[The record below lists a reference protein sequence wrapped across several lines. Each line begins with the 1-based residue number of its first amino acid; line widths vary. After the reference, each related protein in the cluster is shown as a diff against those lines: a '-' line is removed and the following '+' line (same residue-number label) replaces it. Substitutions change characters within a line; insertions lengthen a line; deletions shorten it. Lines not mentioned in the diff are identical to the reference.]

1 MATDVSIKLG
11 VTGES
16 DLTSALKGVESRIK
30 NLNSEMKAAVSSMSG
45 LESAEQQA
53 AKKSDI
59 LTRSIDATKDKIG
72 ILSQQYDK
80 AKAKLD
86 ELGAELESARQQFGE
101 NSAEALKA
109 EAAYNR
115 QAVTVNNLGTKIN
128 NATADMNKMETE
140 LQDLANKADTAGDD
154 MDRLGDDADH
164 AGDDLDRMGDQ
175 ADHARRDL
183 DNLGDN
189 ADDARRDLDN
199 LGDEADRA
207 GDSLLEAFSA
217 GAVAGAVQSL
227 MGSISGLVDEMGE
240 YQKIMAS
247 LEVSSQKAGYT
258 AGETSDS
265 YRRLYQVL
273 ADDQTAATTTANLQA
288 LGLAQED
295 LTTLVD
301 ACIGAWATYGDSI
314 PIDGLAESINETIN
328 ASSVTGTFADVLNW
342 AGGVL
347 EDDFNE
353 QLEKCKTKSE
363 RVKLV
368 LNELTRQGLPKAA
381 QQWRDNSKALVQTN
395 DATANMTAALSRV
408 AETLAP
414 ATASLKNF
422 AADAINAFMDLMD
435 NGEKLVPVIA
445 GVATAIGTLA
455 AISAGAKIME
465 LVTAFTA
472 MLNPVTLVIAAGAG
486 LAAVIAAVSAASGNY
501 VTELDLLSE
510 RVDATTQAINE
521 QADSYASLRDSAAE
535 SVAGMQTEM
544 GVVSQYVAEL
554 QTITDA
560 NGRVKEGYESRAAY
574 LADYINS
581 KVPGAV
587 SASGSEA
594 DAIYKVSSALDE
606 LIFKRKQEAVI
617 NAVQPMYE
625 EALTKQLS
633 ATNNL
638 IEAKGQLATAENA
651 VNNIQAK
658 LSDTA
663 GLTAGEYSKLS
674 EQLRIAKDNLA
685 QSQEN
690 YNTASATMDNYTN
703 AIDSMNL
710 AMSASPENAG
720 ALEQAITNLNTS
732 ITKATGENTE
742 ALAQAVADMQA
753 QYQAMVIAAASSWD
767 SMSATE
773 QQFWAQS
780 LAQQQTALQEQVN
793 QAREGGVQIPTA
805 VGEGMNLGAFQL
817 TGTAQELYLQA
828 LKELNPGAD
837 VTALGAAYDTLL
849 AAGIISNTGTVN
861 AAGGSAANAA
871 AQGVSNPATDA
882 TAKAQGA
889 EVSSNFASGISG
901 GAGQVN
907 SATSGVVTGA
917 KNTASSGVQGAGFQG
932 LGGQVD
938 QNFASGISGSS
949 AQVFS
954 SVSSMI
960 QGTRSSA
967 DSAVAGAGFQQPG
980 SMSALNIDSGFKSS
994 MAGIY
999 TTVQSMIFNAKRSAD
1014 WTVASAG
1021 FPAVGYQMVAGM
1033 AQGVQAKSGVLS
1045 SAITS
1050 VVHSAVN
1057 AAKAAAG
1064 IHSPSRVMR
1073 DEVGVQ
1079 LAKGTALGI
1088 RDGESYVIA
1097 AQRQQNARIVKE
1109 AGAGAD
1115 KVQKTW
1121 DDASIKV
1128 LDKNG
1133 QVMDKE
1139 LDQYTKLL
1147 NKLKSETNKSVNS
1160 MLNKQL
1166 SAVNEFRIE
1175 YEAVLAGIAK
1185 QQEEMAGKLA
1195 DYGELFKTSTDK
1207 KGNTI
1212 FELSDLNAQ
1221 IKALDRYGAALD
1233 KLRKKGVPAGLLD
1246 EILSFDVDKGTGYVE
1261 KLLSMNDKAYSDYIK
1276 AWEKKQKQAG
1286 EVAQKFYKDQADEAL
1301 KTSEKA
1307 LKDEL
1312 NQRKSASKQVIDIT
1326 GELNKRLIA
1335 KEEDLKRKLNA
1346 VGINEATKEIL
1357 TEQLNV
1363 VTKFRTEYEAAIEEI
1378 EKAQTTMADKLK
1390 DYGDLFTVVK
1400 KDTSEYLEVNDLKKQ
1415 IQAIEDYG
1423 DALEKLKTRG
1433 VSESLLDKI
1442 VTMDVDKATDY
1453 TKKLLAMTDDRYNEY
1468 MELWEEKQKQAQ
1480 AVAQKF
1486 YAEELQVLGYEF
1498 IDKIPEEM
1506 DVMKA
1511 EMRDLGVDS
1520 IQGLINGMESRSG
1533 ALYDTAQR
1541 IVSRAIA
1548 AMRLAADIHSPSKK
1562 TRNLVGK
1569 PLAQGIGAGFMAEME
1584 RINRQIAETVLSP
1597 FETLS
1602 RGDLMDAAAGVVNGN
1617 AGLAMAG
1624 AGGVQTVVI
1633 PVNLNGKQIAE
1644 VVYDPLKQ
1652 VGRQRGQY

>member
-101 NSAEALKA
+101 NSAEALRA
-109 EAAYNR
+109 EAAYNK

-154 MDRLGDDADH
+154 MDRLGDDADR
-164 AGDDLDRMGDQ
+164 AGDDLDHLGDD

-183 DNLGDN
+183 DNLGDK
-189 ADDARRDLDN
+189 ADDAKHDLDN

-217 GAVAGAVQSL
+217 GAVSGAVQSL
-227 MGSISGLVDEMGE
+227 IGSISGLVDEMGE

-258 AGETSDS
+258 TEETSDS

-328 ASSVTGTFADVLNW
+328 ASAVTGTFADVLNW

-353 QLEKCKTKSE
+353 QLAACKTKSE

-381 QQWRDNSKALVQTN
+381 QQWRDNSKALVQSN

-408 AETLAP
+408 AETIAP
-414 ATASLKNF
+414 VTSSLKNF
-422 AADAINAFMDLMD
+422 AADAINAFMDLAD
-435 NGEKLVPVIA
+435 NGEKLIPVIA
-445 GVATAIGTLA
+445 GVAAAIGTLA

-472 MLNPVTLVIAAGAG
+472 MLNPITLVIAAGAG
-486 LAAVIAAVSAASGNY
+486 LAAVIAAVSAASGDY
-501 VTELDLLSE
+501 ITDLDQLSA
-510 RVDATTQAINE
+510 RVDETTQAINE
-521 QADSYASLRDSAAE
+521 QADSYAALRDGASQN
-535 SVAGMQTEM
+535 VAGMQTEM
-544 GVVSQYVAEL
+544 GLVSQYVAEL
-554 QTITDA
+554 QSITDA
-560 NGRVKEGYESRAAY
+560 NGKVKAGYESRAAY

-594 DAIYKVSSALDE
+594 NAIYKVSGALDE

-658 LSDTA
+658 MADTA
-663 GLTAGEYSKLS
+663 GYTSGEYSKLA

-690 YNTASATMDNYTN
+690 YNKASATMDNYTN

-710 AMSASPENAG
+710 AMNATPENAG

-732 ITKATGENTE
+732 ITKATGENAG
-742 ALAQAVADMQA
+742 ALEQAVADMQA
-753 QYQAMVIAAASSWD
+753 QYQAMVITAASSWD

-793 QAREGGVQIPTA
+793 QAREGGVQIPSA

-837 VTALGAAYDTLL
+837 VTALGTAYDTLL
-849 AAGIISNTGTVN
+849 AAGIISNTGAVN
-861 AAGGSAANAA
+861 TAAVSAANAA
-871 AQGVSNPATDA
+871 AQGVSNPATDS
-882 TAKAQGA
+882 TAKSQGA
-889 EVSSNFASGISG
+889 EVSSNFASGVSSG
-901 GAGQVN
+901 SGQVN
-907 SATSGVVTGA
+907 KAASDVVTGA
-917 KNTASSGVQGAGFQG
+917 KTTASTGVQGANFQG
-932 LGGQVD
+932 IGAQVGQG
-938 QNFASGISGSS
+938 FASGVSSSSGTV
-949 AQVFS
+949 AN
-954 SVSSMI
+954 SVSSLV
-960 QGTRSSA
+960 QQSKSTA
-967 DSAVAGAGFQQPG
+967 DSAVASAGFQQPG
-980 SMSALNIDSGFKSS
+980 STSALNIDSGFKSS
-994 MAGIY
+994 MSGLY
-999 TTVQSMIFNAKRSAD
+999 STVQTMIFNAKRSAD
-1014 WTVASAG
+1014 ATVSSVGFAS
-1021 FPAVGYQMVAGM
+1021 VGYQMVNGM

-1050 VVHSAVN
+1050 VVRAAVN
-1057 AAKAAAG
+1057 AAKAAAD

-1073 DEVGVQ
+1073 NEVGVM
-1079 LAKGTALGI
+1079 LSRGTALGI
-1088 RDGESYVIA
+1088 RDGESYVIRAEKSQVEKVVSVAEGA
-1097 AQRQQNARIVKE
+1097 AEEVQETWEEIHQALLDDTAKRLNVDVKTYKKAYNQVVDLTSELNNRLVAKEEELTKRLEDTGLDDATKE
-1109 AGAGAD
+1109 A
-1115 KVQKTW
+1115 
-1121 DDASIKV
+1121 
-1128 LDKNG
+1128 
-1133 QVMDKE
+1133 
-1139 LDQYTKLL
+1139 L
-1147 NKLKSETNKSVNS
+1147 NA
-1160 MLNKQL
+1160 QL
-1166 SAVNEFRIE
+1166 SAV
-1175 YEAVLAGIAK
+1175 
-1185 QQEEMAGKLA
+1185 
-1195 DYGELFKTSTDK
+1195 
-1207 KGNTI
+1207 
-1212 FELSDLNAQ
+1212 
-1221 IKALDRYGAALD
+1221 
-1233 KLRKKGVPAGLLD
+1233 
-1246 EILSFDVDKGTGYVE
+1246 
-1261 KLLSMNDKAYSDYIK
+1261 
-1276 AWEKKQKQAG
+1276 
-1286 EVAQKFYKDQADEAL
+1286 
-1301 KTSEKA
+1301 
-1307 LKDEL
+1307 
-1312 NQRKSASKQVIDIT
+1312 
-1326 GELNKRLIA
+1326 
-1335 KEEDLKRKLNA
+1335 KE
-1346 VGINEATKEIL
+1346 
-1357 TEQLNV
+1357 
-1363 VTKFRTEYEAAIEEI
+1363 FRTEYEAALSEI
-1378 EKAQTTMADKLK
+1378 EKAQESMADKLRS
-1390 DYGDLFTVVK
+1390 YGELFQSVQDETGSFLELSDLQEQI
-1400 KDTSEYLEVNDLKKQ
+1400 DGIERYGEALDSLKN
-1415 IQAIEDYG
+1415 
-1423 DALEKLKTRG
+1423 RG
-1433 VSESLLDKI
+1433 VSNSLLDEI
-1442 VTMDVDKATDY
+1442 IGMDVDKATAY
-1453 TKKLLAMTDDRYNEY
+1453 TEKLLSMTDDEY
-1468 MELWEEKQKQAQ
+1468 DNYMALWEKKQAEAQ

-1486 YAEELQVLGYEF
+1486 YADELQLLGYEF
-1498 IDKIPEEM
+1498 VDKLPGEL
-1506 DVMKA
+1506 DGMKQ
-1511 EMRDLGVDS
+1511 EMRDLGIQS
-1520 IQGLINGMESRSG
+1520 IQGLIDGMNNRSG
-1533 ALYDTAQR
+1533 ELYATAQR
-1541 IVSRAIA
+1541 IVSSAIA
-1548 AMRLAADIHSPSKK
+1548 AMRAAADIHSPSRV
-1562 TRNLVGK
+1562 TRNMVGK
-1569 PLAQGIGAGFMAEME
+1569 PLAQGIGAGFMAEMG
-1584 RINRQIAETVLSP
+1584 RINRQIADTVLAP
-1597 FETLS
+1597 FESLS

-1624 AGGVQTVVI
+1624 AGGIQTVVI

>member
-45 LESAEQQA
+45 LENAEQQA

-86 ELGAELESARQQFGE
+86 ELGAELENARQQFGE
-101 NSAEALKA
+101 NSAEALRA

-128 NATADMNKMETE
+128 NATADMNKMESE
-140 LQDLANKADTAGDD
+140 LQDLASKADTAGDD
-154 MDRLGDDADH
+154 MDRLGDDADR

-189 ADDARRDLDN
+189 ADDARRGLDN

-217 GAVAGAVQSL
+217 GAVSGAVQSL

-301 ACIGAWATYGDSI
+301 GCIGAWATYGDSI
-314 PIDGLAESINETIN
+314 PIDGLAESITETIN
-328 ASSVTGTFADVLNW
+328 ASAVTGTFADVLNW
-342 AGGVL
+342 AGGVM

-363 RVKLV
+363 RVNLV
-368 LNELTRQGLPKAA
+368 LKELTRQGLPKAA

-414 ATASLKNF
+414 TTAAMKNF
-422 AADAINAFMDLMD
+422 AADAINSFMDLMD
-435 NGEKLVPVIA
+435 NGEKLIPVIA

-472 MLNPVTLVIAAGAG
+472 MLNPVTLIIAAGAG
-486 LAAVIAAVSAASGNY
+486 LAAVIAAVGAASGNY

-742 ALAQAVADMQA
+742 ALTQAVADMQA
-753 QYQAMVIAAASSWD
+753 QYQAMVLTAASSWD

-817 TGTAQELYLQA
+817 TGSAQELYLQA

-882 TAKAQGA
+882 TARAQGA
-889 EVSSNFASGISG
+889 EVSNNFASGISG
-901 GAGQVN
+901 GTGQVN

-980 SMSALNIDSGFKSS
+980 STSALNIDSGFKSS

-1050 VVHSAVN
+1050 VVRSAVS

-1088 RDGESYVIA
+1088 RDGESYVIRAEKSQA
-1097 AQRQQNARIVKE
+1097 AKVVAVAAGAADEVEDTWKDAHQKLLDDTAKRLNVNVSTYKKSYNQVVDLTSELNNRLVAKEEELTKRLEDTGLDEATKE
-1109 AGAGAD
+1109 A
-1115 KVQKTW
+1115 
-1121 DDASIKV
+1121 
-1128 LDKNG
+1128 
-1133 QVMDKE
+1133 
-1139 LDQYTKLL
+1139 L
-1147 NKLKSETNKSVNS
+1147 NS
-1160 MLNKQL
+1160 QL
-1166 SAVNEFRIE
+1166 SAV
-1175 YEAVLAGIAK
+1175 
-1185 QQEEMAGKLA
+1185 
-1195 DYGELFKTSTDK
+1195 
-1207 KGNTI
+1207 
-1212 FELSDLNAQ
+1212 
-1221 IKALDRYGAALD
+1221 
-1233 KLRKKGVPAGLLD
+1233 
-1246 EILSFDVDKGTGYVE
+1246 
-1261 KLLSMNDKAYSDYIK
+1261 
-1276 AWEKKQKQAG
+1276 
-1286 EVAQKFYKDQADEAL
+1286 
-1301 KTSEKA
+1301 
-1307 LKDEL
+1307 
-1312 NQRKSASKQVIDIT
+1312 
-1326 GELNKRLIA
+1326 
-1335 KEEDLKRKLNA
+1335 KE
-1346 VGINEATKEIL
+1346 
-1357 TEQLNV
+1357 
-1363 VTKFRTEYEAAIEEI
+1363 FRTEYEAALSEI
-1378 EKAQTTMADKLK
+1378 EQAQESMADKLRNYGELFQSVK
-1390 DYGDLFTVVK
+1390 DETGEFLELSDLQ
-1400 KDTSEYLEVNDLKKQ
+1400 EQ
-1415 IQAIEDYG
+1415 IDGIQRYG
-1423 DALEKLKTRG
+1423 DALDSLKNRG
-1433 VSESLLDKI
+1433 VSDSLLDEI
-1442 VTMDVDKATDY
+1442 IGMDVDKATAY
-1453 TKKLLAMTDDRYNEY
+1453 TEKLLSMTDEEY
-1468 MELWEEKQKQAQ
+1468 SDYIALWEKKQAEAQ

-1486 YAEELQVLGYEF
+1486 YADELQLLGYEF
-1498 IDKIPEEM
+1498 VDKLPGEL
-1506 DVMKA
+1506 DGMKQ
-1511 EMRDLGVDS
+1511 EMRNLGIQS
-1520 IQGLINGMESRSG
+1520 IQGLIDGMNNRSG
-1533 ALYDTAQR
+1533 ALYATAQR
-1541 IVSRAIA
+1541 IVSSAIA
-1548 AMRLAADIHSPSKK
+1548 AMRAAADIHSPSRV
-1562 TRNLVGK
+1562 TRNMVGK

-1584 RINRQIAETVLSP
+1584 RINRQIADTVLSP

-1624 AGGVQTVVI
+1624 AGVAQTVVI